1 MKSVKKLLSVL
12 VVVIPV
18 VALGIQLQAARLV
31 RWHDA
36 IHVVNWDE
44 TSIVTALMRYIDP
57 FALAMNIIAVVIA
70 LIFVWLAKFDDPL
83 KGVKKL
89 LSALA
94 VDVPIIALGIQ
105 FQAAQMMRW
114 YHSGQVN
121 DFPYQRTALYYTD
134 KGALAINILALI
146 IVVVAC
152 IWIARKDKKA
162 P

>member
-31 RWHDA
+31 RWYDA

-94 VDVPIIALGIQ
+94 VGRAN
-105 FQAAQMMRW
+105 
-114 YHSGQVN
+114 HSIGNSVSSSAN
-121 DFPYQRTALYYTD
+121 NA
-134 KGALAINILALI
+134 
-146 IVVVAC
+146 VVSF
-152 IWIARKDKKA
+152 WTGE
-162 P
+162 